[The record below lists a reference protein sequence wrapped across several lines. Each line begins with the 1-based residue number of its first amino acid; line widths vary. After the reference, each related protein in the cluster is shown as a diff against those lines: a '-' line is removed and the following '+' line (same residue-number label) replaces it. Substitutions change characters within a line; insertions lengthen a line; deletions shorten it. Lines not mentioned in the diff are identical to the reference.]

1 MKIFQNIIRL
11 FSSKVS
17 KYLLTAFLILSLFN
31 AYSSNFFNENNQSI
45 LQIRPKD
52 NLLMVNTFF
61 SLWVSVLFIAFIL
74 IFIYIN
80 KVKHKQLN
88 TVEEDKKIKKQI
100 DDLKDELSK
109 ESNTLEFLQKK
120 NEELANEN
128 KNIRKSEEKYQT
140 LIKNSPIGILLI
152 DKNGSIIEVN
162 QALLDILGS
171 PDDNKTKSFNLFE
184 YQPVIDSGITHNLK
198 KCFLA
203 DETITDDCLYFSN
216 WGKRVYIRYSLVPIK
231 LEGNKTS
238 HVLGNIEDVTSR
250 KNAEIKIKES
260 EQKLREVNLAKDKF
274 FSIIAHDIKTPF
286 NAILGFSGLLQDD
299 FDNFNNDEKKT
310 FIKNINDAAEI
321 TFKLLENLLEWSRS
335 QTGKIIINP
344 EKIDLSLLINDTI
357 SFLKPTAEKK
367 SIQIHS
373 DVNYNTTVFA
383 DINMITTTIRNLI
396 SNAIKFSFPNGLIKI
411 SAKNIDNFIEI
422 SIIDNGI
429 GISNEDLSKIF
440 KLDAHFKKEGT
451 AHEQGT
457 GLGLI
462 LCKEFV
468 EKNGGWIWAE
478 SEPGTGSSFKFTLPK
493 EKS

>member
-1 MKIFQNIIRL
+1 M
-11 FSSKVS
+11 
-17 KYLLTAFLILSLFN
+17 
-31 AYSSNFFNENNQSI
+31 
-45 LQIRPKD
+45 
-52 NLLMVNTFF
+52 
-61 SLWVSVLFIAFIL
+61 
-74 IFIYIN
+74 
-80 KVKHKQLN
+80 
-88 TVEEDKKIKKQI
+88 
-100 DDLKDELSK
+100 
-109 ESNTLEFLQKK
+109 
-120 NEELANEN
+120 
-128 KNIRKSEEKYQT
+128 
-140 LIKNSPIGILLI
+140 
-152 DKNGSIIEVN
+152 
-162 QALLDILGS
+162 
-171 PDDNKTKSFNLFE
+171 
-184 YQPVIDSGITHNLK
+184 
-198 KCFLA
+198 
-203 DETITDDCLYFSN
+203 YFSN
-216 WGKRVYIRYSLVPIK
+216 WGKRVYIRYSFVPIK
-231 LEGNKTS
+231 LEGSKTS
-238 HVLGNIEDVTSR
+238 HVLANIEDITSR

-411 SAKNIDNFIEI
+411 SVKNIDNFIEI

-478 SEPGTGSSFKFTLPK
+478 SEPGKGSSFKFTLPK